1 MRADYGNDLLAQE
14 VVYQQ
19 FDDRVPEPVA
29 PQAMLDA
36 GGAITGITS
45 KNAPDPQSV
54 LIPLGTRRKTSRSL

>member
-45 KNAPDPQSV
+45 KNDTGGEFFG
-54 LIPLGTRRKTSRSL
+54 GTIF